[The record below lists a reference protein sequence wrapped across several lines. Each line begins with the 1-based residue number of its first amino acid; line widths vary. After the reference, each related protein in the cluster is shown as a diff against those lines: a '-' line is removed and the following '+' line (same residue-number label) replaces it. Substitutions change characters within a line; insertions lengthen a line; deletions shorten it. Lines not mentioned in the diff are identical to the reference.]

1 MAIKNGK
8 PNPLNFLDLRRVEFP
23 ARHFHFTTLEKY
35 NPTLIKKIDDW
46 IYTNLNGRYYVG
58 QGIALDRITLLSM
71 LQKLG
76 LNKKK
81 RSVSFYFLIQICN
94 P

>member
-8 PNPLNFLDLRRVEFP
+8 PNPLNFLDLRRVDFP

-58 QGIALDRITLLSM
+58 QGIALDRNNTIVYVTKIGFEQEKEMSFFLLSYSN
-71 LQKLG
+71 L
-76 LNKKK
+76 
-81 RSVSFYFLIQICN
+81 
-94 P
+94 